1 MSAKF
6 ELIAP
11 CFFGCEATANF
22 ELRRIGAENIRV
34 SDGRLTF
41 SGGPEMIAAANLNLR
56 TVERVLLL
64 LNTYPASTFD
74 ELFDGVYAIPW
85 EEFLPADAAFPVTG
99 SSLNSQLTSVPAC
112 QSIIKKAVV
121 KRLMTKHHTSVLP
134 ETGAEYKIR
143 FMLRK
148 NVCEI
153 MLDTTGDGLH
163 KRGYRR
169 NAMEAPIRETLA
181 ATIADLGRVRRD
193 SLVEDPFCG
202 SGTLLIEAAQKAM
215 NIAPGLKRRFA
226 AERYSF
232 VPVAIWAQQRQKA
245 LAESKLDVGFEAFG
259 YDIDPAAVALA
270 NANAKLAGVEKRC
283 HFEVA
288 DVSDFEAKAEAIVLT
303 NPPYGERM
311 STIEGAAKLARTLG
325 RQMEAHP
332 CAGVY
337 AITADMEFESHYGK
351 RANKRRKMYNG
362 MIPCRFRVGLEIVF
376 CSFGF
381 PVPIGWTSSKPFAA
395 FSLQLFHGAN
405 LPARVLCVQFV
416 RPVADGVKII
426 AAFHRRIYTV
436 VDCNEPHVLLRE
448 INFHVGTDL
457 QVLAAKA

>member
-1 MSAKF
+1 MPAKF

-11 CFFGCEATANF
+11 CFFGCEATAKF
-22 ELRRIGAENIRV
+22 ELTRIGAENIRV
-34 SDGRLTF
+34 GDGRLTF
-41 SGGPEMIAAANLNLR
+41 AGGPEMIAAANLNLR
-56 TVERVLLL
+56 TVERVMLL

-74 ELFDGVYAIPW
+74 ELFDGVYSIPW
-85 EEFLPADAAFPVTG
+85 EELLPADAAFPVTG

-121 KRLMTKHHTSVLP
+121 KRLMNKHHTSVLP

-153 MLDTTGDGLH
+153 MLDTTGEGLH

-202 SGTLLIEAAQKAM
+202 SGTLLIEAAQKA
-215 NIAPGLKRRFA
+215 AVW
-226 AERYSF
+226 AE
-232 VPVAIWAQQRQKA
+232 QRQKA

-288 DVSDFEAKAEAIVLT
+288 DVADFAAKQEAIVLT

-311 STIEGAAKLARTLG
+311 STIEGAAKLARTLC
-325 RQMEAHP
+325 RQMEANP

-337 AITADMEFESHYGK
+337 AITADMDFETHYGK

-362 MIPCRFRVGLEIVF
+362 MIPCQLYMYYNAPKTEKMAKPMPK
-376 CSFGF
+376 SGF
-381 PVPIGWTSSKPFAA
+381 
-395 FSLQLFHGAN
+395 
-405 LPARVLCVQFV
+405 
-416 RPVADGVKII
+416 DGKRTH
-426 AAFHRRIYTV
+426 F
-436 VDCNEPHVLLRE
+436 E
-448 INFHVGTDL
+448 
-457 QVLAAKA
+457 KK

>member
-1 MSAKF
+1 MPAKF

-11 CFFGCEATANF
+11 CFFGCEATAKF
-22 ELRRIGAENIRV
+22 ELTRIGAENIRV
-34 SDGRLTF
+34 GDGRLTF
-41 SGGPEMIAAANLNLR
+41 AGGPEMIAAANLNLR
-56 TVERVLLL
+56 TVERVMLL

-74 ELFDGVYAIPW
+74 ELFDGVYSIPW
-85 EEFLPADAAFPVTG
+85 EELLPADAAFPVTG

-121 KRLMTKHHTSVLP
+121 KRLMNKHHTSVLP

-153 MLDTTGDGLH
+153 MLDTTGEGLH

-232 VPVAIWAQQRQKA
+232 VPASLWAEQRQKA

-288 DVSDFEAKAEAIVLT
+288 DVADFAAKPEAIVLT

-311 STIEGAAKLARTLG
+311 NTIEGAAKLARTLG
-325 RQMEAHP
+325 QQMAEHP
-332 CAGVY
+332 CAGLY
-337 AITADMEFESHYGK
+337 AITADMEFESHYG
-351 RANKRRKMYNG
+351 
-362 MIPCRFRVGLEIVF
+362 
-376 CSFGF
+376 
-381 PVPIGWTSSKPFAA
+381 
-395 FSLQLFHGAN
+395 
-405 LPARVLCVQFV
+405 
-416 RPVADGVKII
+416 
-426 AAFHRRIYTV
+426 
-436 VDCNEPHVLLRE
+436 
-448 INFHVGTDL
+448 
-457 QVLAAKA
+457 

>member
-6 ELIAP
+6 ELVAP
-11 CFFGCEATANF
+11 CFFGCESTANF

-41 SGGPEMIAAANLNLR
+41 SGGADMIAAANLNLR
-56 TVERVLLL
+56 TVERVMVLLA
-64 LNTYPASTFD
+64 TYKADNFD
-74 ELFDGVYAIPW
+74 DLFDGVYAIPW
-85 EEFLPADAAFPVTG
+85 EEFLPVDAAFPVKG
-99 SSLNSQLTSVPAC
+99 SSLNSKLTSVPAC
-112 QSIIKKAVV
+112 QSVIKKAVV
-121 KRLMTKHHTSVLP
+121 KRLMKYHGTSLLP

-148 NVCEI
+148 DVCEI
-153 MLDTTGDGLH
+153 MLDTTGEGLH

-226 AERYSF
+226 AERYHF
-232 VPVAIWAQQRQKA
+232 VPASIWAEQRQKA
-245 LAESKLDVGFEAFG
+245 LSDARLDTAFEAFG
-259 YDIDPAAVALA
+259 YDVDPAAVALA
-270 NANAKLAGVEKRC
+270 NANARLAGVDKRC

-288 DVSDFEAKAEAIVLT
+288 DVADFAAKQDAIVLT

-311 STIEGAAKLARTLG
+311 STIEGAARLAHTLG

-337 AITADMEFESHYGK
+337 AITADMDFEAHYGK
-351 RANKRRKMYNG
+351 RASKRRKMYNG
-362 MIPCRFRVGLEIVF
+362 MIPCQLYMYYTSPKTEHVAKPMPKT
-376 CSFGF
+376 GF
-381 PVPIGWTSSKPFAA
+381 DGKRKASKD
-395 FSLQLFHGAN
+395 FS
-405 LPARVLCVQFV
+405 
-416 RPVADGVKII
+416 K
-426 AAFHRRIYTV
+426 
-436 VDCNEPHVLLRE
+436 
-448 INFHVGTDL
+448 
-457 QVLAAKA
+457 